1 MDAEDF
7 IIECKKSPIFKKKNI
22 DIKAEYLA
30 GYEFVKESYQLG
42 DMSIFYGIINSPT
55 IHPIELPE
63 LKEFHKNSLRHQE
76 IIKHPKKQKD
86 IIEGRKIIGMPNL
99 LSGFKI
105 DKEIDIS
112 IINGVKEGT
121 DPKKYELCSTELFA
135 RSSEFNKWII
145 FMREEK
151 RDYKIQEK
159 IKKVIYEIL
168 VKFGLSESYYSAIEE
183 LLLFNRII
191 PADPGLYTIYRAHPF
206 IAGKYEKFM
215 RLDGDTAPTK
225 IAEMAKRDKKEYGSL
240 DKKVLIGRPRRD
252 ERSKIRKTVLELYA
266 QYEKGV
272 GANHIVDKIKQNMRQ
287 KKFKITTSTIQ
298 KIIDRS

>member
-86 IIEGRKIIGMPNL
+86 IVEGRKIIGMPNL

-135 RSSEFNKWII
+135 RSSEFNKWIG
-145 FMREEK
+145 FMHDEK
-151 RDYKIQEK
+151 HDYKIQEK
-159 IKKVIYEIL
+159 IKKVVYEIL
-168 VKFGLSESYYSAIEE
+168 VKFGLSESYYSAMEE

-266 QYEKGV
+266 QYEKRV
-272 GANHIVDKIKQNMRQ
+272 GANHIVDKIKQDMRQ
-287 KKFKITTSTIQ
+287 EKIKITTSAIQ

>member
-1 MDAEDF
+1 M
-7 IIECKKSPIFKKKNI
+7 
-22 DIKAEYLA
+22 A

-86 IIEGRKIIGMPNL
+86 IVEGRKIIGMPNL

-135 RSSEFNKWII
+135 RSSEFNKWIG
-145 FMREEK
+145 FMHDEK
-151 RDYKIQEK
+151 HDYKIQEK
-159 IKKVIYEIL
+159 IKKVVYEIL
-168 VKFGLSESYYSAIEE
+168 VKFGLSESYYSAMEE

-191 PADPGLYTIYRAHPF
+191 PADPGPYTIYRAHPF

-215 RLDGDTAPTK
+215 RLDGDMASTK

-266 QYEKGV
+266 QYEKRV
-272 GANHIVDKIKQNMRQ
+272 GANHIVDKIKQDMRQ
-287 KKFKITTSTIQ
+287 EKIKITTSAIQ